1 MIYCQKS
8 NYMNR
13 KYIYIYNTTIIKY
26 SLFVHYVCN
35 ITLRNILIYF
45 ITLKTVMLQLFVI
58 PMNNG

>member
-26 SLFVHYVCN
+26 SLFVHYVCKD
-35 ITLRNILIYF
+35 ILIYF